1 MIRLAPILVLLVA
14 FGIAAAGCSVRRGAP
29 VIERSSVPETSSAAP
44 RVSRAAKARAGD
56 SRPDYYTVR
65 RGDTLFSIAL
75 DHGLDYRELAEWNGI
90 TDPGVIS
97 VGQSLRLRPTASTA
111 TIAPLRTAPDVEG
124 RPMTGAQEP
133 AQPAQVTVKT
143 EPKAVRE
150 PYTERAYAQL
160 TRAEPGKPHASRPA
174 RVSSGPP
181 QASQGESGVITWTWP
196 ASGKV
201 VSTFNEAAKFKGISI
216 AGKMGQPV
224 TASAAG
230 KVIFSGT
237 GIRGL
242 GKLIIIKHNDAFLSV
257 YAHNSELLVKQ
268 DQAVAQGQKI
278 AEMGKTDTDQ
288 VKLHFEIRR
297 FGKPVDPL
305 TLLPQG

>member
-1 MIRLAPILVLLVA
+1 VIRLAPILVLLVA

-29 VIERSSVPETSSAAP
+29 VIERGSVPNTSMGAP
-44 RVSRAAKARAGD
+44 RASGAASARAGGP
-56 SRPDYYTVR
+56 RPEYYTVR

-90 TDPGVIS
+90 TDPAVIS
-97 VGQSLRLRPTASTA
+97 AGQSLRLRPPASAA
-111 TIAPLRTAPDVEG
+111 TIAPLRSAPDVEG
-124 RPMTGAQEP
+124 RPIAGTQETAPPGQLPMKTG
-133 AQPAQVTVKT
+133 
-143 EPKAVRE
+143 PKAVRE

-160 TRAEPGKPHASRPA
+160 ARAEPGQAPA
-174 RVSSGPP
+174 RRSAPAPSSKRPT
-181 QASQGESGVITWTWP
+181 SQGETGAISWTWP
-196 ASGKV
+196 ATGKV
-201 VSTFNEAAKFKGISI
+201 VSTFNEGAKFKGISI

-257 YAHNSELLVKQ
+257 YAHNSELLVKE
-268 DQAVAQGQKI
+268 DQTVAQGQKI
-278 AEMGKTDTDQ
+278 AEMGKSETDR
-288 VKLHFEIRR
+288 VMLHFEIRR

-305 TLLPQG
+305 KLLPQG

>member
-1 MIRLAPILVLLVA
+1 MH
-14 FGIAAAGCSVRRGAP
+14 RGAP
-29 VIERSSVPETSSAAP
+29 VIERSSAPKAPTAAP
-44 RVSRAAKARAGD
+44 RSAARASARAGGP
-56 SRPDYYTVR
+56 RPEYYTVR

-97 VGQSLRLRPTASTA
+97 VGQSLRLRPPALAT
-111 TIAPLRTAPDVEG
+111 TIAPLKTAPNVEG
-124 RPMTGAQEP
+124 QPIAGAQDTAP
-133 AQPAQVTVKT
+133 PGQVPMKT

-150 PYTERAYAQL
+150 PYTARAYAQL
-160 TRAEPGKPHASRPA
+160 TRAEPGAMHASRAAPA
-174 RVSSGPP
+174 P
-181 QASQGESGVITWTWP
+181 SQPKRAPAGESGVISWTWP

-216 AGKMGQPV
+216 AGKLGQPV

-268 DQAVAQGQKI
+268 DQTVAQGQKI
-278 AEMGKTDTDQ
+278 AEMGKTETDQ

-305 TLLPQG
+305 KLLPQG